1 MPMLIGPPAR
11 KGKGSA
17 FYSHMPQAGEMQDVP
32 VLLLLLLLLLLPIV
46 ASVRNKI

>member
-1 MPMLIGPPAR
+1 
-11 KGKGSA
+11 
-17 FYSHMPQAGEMQDVP
+17 MPQAGEMQDVP